1 VGRTRKGNMGVMMLE
16 CLHEKNME
24 RRSEADGY
32 VEREREVFDS
42 FILNGEMHEG
52 VLSGFSLDTMK

>member
-1 VGRTRKGNMGVMMLE
+1 MGVMMLE